1 MIKSLDKKGFF
12 FWLAVSIIVL
22 GMGLRILMYV
32 QNRSLFI
39 DEACLSSQLIERT
52 YGGLFENLE
61 YQYAPPFFAIAEKAM
76 VEILGPNEYAL
87 RLFPL
92 LAALLGLVLF
102 YRLCSKFLPDRYL
115 IFPLFLFS
123 FGMPLL
129 QYATEV
135 KQYSSDILVTILLL
149 LLSFRWKVEDLN
161 FRKAIWWALIGS
173 FVVWFSMP
181 GVFMLFGLGIF
192 YLYEIYKKQLYDNA
206 VYILVPIGLW
216 LLSFGIYYF
225 TIIRKD
231 IGLENLEDYHGR
243 FFLPLLPTN
252 LEELTQFGEIIITFF
267 RTAIGATILE
277 LSFGVLTFFLALYT
291 FWKKDFSKV
300 IIFTLPILA
309 AMIASGLKLYS
320 LIPRLTLFFM
330 PILILLIGI
339 GQERIFER
347 ISTKWKWLLIMPLLV
362 IVFNQKG
369 YQYFYNRFSLEEM
382 RPVLYQVAEK
392 RKEGDAAFLF
402 VHGKHSYHFYANHYQ
417 DAERL
422 KIPNI
427 VIEEWD
433 DQLENIEIP
442 KGDRL
447 WLVFSH
453 AEKDEIAQYTA
464 FFQKEYR
471 TLNIFE
477 AKSGAAV
484 LLELKK

>member
-1 MIKSLDKKGFF
+1 
-12 FWLAVSIIVL
+12 
-22 GMGLRILMYV
+22 MYV

-76 VEILGPNEYAL
+76 VDLLGPNEYAL

-92 LAALLGLVLF
+92 LAGLLGLVLF
-102 YRLCSKFLPDRYL
+102 YRLCCRFLPDRYL
-115 IFPLFLFS
+115 ILPLFLFS

-161 FRKAIWWALIGS
+161 FRKAICWALTGS

-192 YLYEIYKKQLYDNA
+192 YLYEVYKKQLFEKA
-206 VYILVPIGLW
+206 VFILVPIGFW

-225 TIIRKD
+225 AIIRKD

-243 FFLPLLPTN
+243 FFLPLFPTN
-252 LEELTQFGEIIITFF
+252 LDELAQFGEIIITFF

-277 LSFGVLTFFLALYT
+277 LTFGVLTFLLALYT

-309 AMIASGLKLYS
+309 AMFASGLKLYS

-339 GQERIFER
+339 GQEKLFER
-347 ISTKWKWLLIMPLLV
+347 ISAKWRWLLILPLL
-362 IVFNQKG
+362 IIAFNQKG

-382 RPVLYQVAEK
+382 RPVLYQVAAQ
-392 RKEGDAAFLF
+392 RKEGDATFLY
-402 VHGKHSYHFYANHYQ
+402 VHGTHAYHFYANHYQ

-422 KIPNI
+422 RIPNI

-433 DQLENIEIP
+433 DQLENIEISE
-442 KGDRL
+442 GDRL

-453 AEKDEIAQYTA
+453 ANKEEIERYTA
-464 FFQKEYR
+464 FFQKEYKV
-471 TLNIFE
+471 LEKFE
-477 AKSGAAV
+477 VKGGAAV
-484 LLELKK
+484 LLESDK